1 MKKSIITVALLV
13 WGACALAQNLNPT
26 VEVTNTYIREASGI
40 EKPVLLLQ
48 MPDSVQRFNLDF
60 DYAVRNTPYQG
71 AYEFKPYLV
80 QLRPM
85 PRPSDEGTF
94 YLNAGMGYRAH
105 PELTLIWTPVKTE
118 KFRLNLFA
126 DHYSYLGQYRKL
138 RANTDAHLVEDTG
151 ERYNGKAMHT
161 DAGAN
166 AVLGWSGGVL
176 TADLRYRNIFGEDQG
191 GICTNNLFQGQAR
204 LKSSPDAKFSYEVGT
219 RVSALEMGDLGEF
232 HTVSDASV
240 NFRVGG
246 IHHFGLTAGME
257 SVGRDGDNAFDV
269 ALTPRYVLT
278 AGRFL
283 LNLGVKFS
291 YIFASEHSTY
301 KTKSDFVFPAVNVS
315 FEAIPRA
322 LVLQAWATGG
332 DNLNVYSRMVDANPF
347 LYNFHAPGTGY
358 DNSTERV
365 NVGLGA
371 RGSIAGRFS
380 YDVKAG
386 YAYWKNALVWG
397 YVADA
402 YPAAFAY
409 ADPYH
414 LFYVDVKAAW
424 KNEFLEVDGNLTYK
438 YTTLSMDTFF
448 APPALSGKLKA
459 VYNWGNRIRAGVTL
473 SGKTARESQTV
484 VCPAFLDLGV
494 LADFQM
500 TRKLGLWVKSGNLL
514 NQEVSDIPFHSEAGP
529 WFTLGL
535 RLHF

>member
-13 WGACALAQNLNPT
+13 WGACAFAQNLNPT

-48 MPDSVQRFNLDF
+48 MPDSVQHFNLDF
-60 DYAVRNTPYQG
+60 DYSVRNTPYQG

-85 PRPSDEGTF
+85 PRPSEEGTF
-94 YLNAGMGYRAH
+94 YLSAGLGYRAH
-105 PELTLIWTPVKTE
+105 PELTLVWTPVKTQ
-118 KFRLNLFA
+118 KFRLNVFA
-126 DHYSYLGQYRKL
+126 DHYSYWGKYRNL
-138 RANTDAHLVEDTG
+138 RANTETHLVEDTG
-151 ERYNGKAMHT
+151 DRYSGKSMHT

-166 AVLGWSGGVL
+166 AVFGWTGGQL
-176 TADLRYRNIFGEDQG
+176 TADLRYRNILGEDMG
-191 GICTNNLFQGQAR
+191 GFHSNNLFQGQAR
-204 LKSSPDAKFSYEVGT
+204 LKSTPGDLFSYEVGT
-219 RVSALEMGDLGEF
+219 HISSLGMDDFSEF
-232 HTVSDASV
+232 HTVTDASV
-240 NFRVGG
+240 DFRVGM
-246 IHHFGLTAGME
+246 HHFGLAAGME

-269 ALTPRYVLT
+269 ALTPRYILT

-315 FEAIPRA
+315 FEAIPKA

-347 LYNFHAPGTGY
+347 LYGFHAPGTGY

-371 RGSIAGRFS
+371 RGSIAGRFT
-380 YDVKAG
+380 YNLKAG

-397 YVADA
+397 YVADS

-414 LFYVDVKAAW
+414 LFYVDLKASW
-424 KNEFLEVDGNLTYK
+424 KNEFLEVDGSLTYK
-438 YTTLSMDTFF
+438 YTTLNMDTYF

-459 VYNWGNRIRAGVTL
+459 VYNWGDRIRAGVTL
-473 SGKTARESQTV
+473 SGMTAREAKKVS
-484 VCPAFLDLGV
+484 CPAFLDLGV
-494 LADFQM
+494 LADFQV
-500 TRKLGLWVKSGNLL
+500 TRKFGLWVKSGNLL
-514 NQEVSDIPFHSEAGP
+514 NQDVSYIPFHTEAGP